1 MLIFSAW
8 NSSKGRGGKSKVWNV
23 EYLNK
28 AATWG
33 KDSEDK
39 QVSVQGETL
48 QAPSTFSLLWE
59 IQGPISVL
67 CKVKISSKK
76 GCFLFKNRPK
86 QNANNLDCCMFYMTS
101 VWERGEERR
110 FHILTIAQIKALST
124 AQFLYWFRSYSF
136 GPIEDHDCL
145 KSKAEVL
152 DMQPHLPQSVFLLS
166 F

>member
-48 QAPSTFSLLWE
+48 QAPSTFSLL
-59 IQGPISVL
+59 
-67 CKVKISSKK
+67 
-76 GCFLFKNRPK
+76 
-86 QNANNLDCCMFYMTS
+86 
-101 VWERGEERR
+101 
-110 FHILTIAQIKALST
+110 
-124 AQFLYWFRSYSF
+124 
-136 GPIEDHDCL
+136 
-145 KSKAEVL
+145 
-152 DMQPHLPQSVFLLS
+152 
-166 F
+166 